1 MLKMCLPNL
10 NGLTCTKRSN
20 LADFISRNGVKI
32 AAVTESHLIP
42 CISNASIAIPHY
54 DLLRNDASST
64 VQKHGVC
71 VYVHRDINVD
81 NVTCPMTN
89 VLVFRLTKYNVFVIV
104 VYRPPSYTQ
113 VQNQELL
120 GLLDNVVRDRE
131 AIVIGDFNPRTA
143 GGLSHLRT
151 AGGGAHRCPPPG

>member
-1 MLKMCLPNL
+1 MF
-10 NGLTCTKRSN
+10 G
-20 LADFISRNGVKI
+20 
-32 AAVTESHLIP
+32 IP
-42 CISNASIAIPHY
+42 CIINASIAIPHY

-131 AIVIGDFNPRTA
+131 AIVIGDFKGRMPPFLHKVVLRRANQPHNSHEDRFSMLWPSRTQ
-143 GGLSHLRT
+143 S
-151 AGGGAHRCPPPG
+151 PPKSQITMVKVSGKHA